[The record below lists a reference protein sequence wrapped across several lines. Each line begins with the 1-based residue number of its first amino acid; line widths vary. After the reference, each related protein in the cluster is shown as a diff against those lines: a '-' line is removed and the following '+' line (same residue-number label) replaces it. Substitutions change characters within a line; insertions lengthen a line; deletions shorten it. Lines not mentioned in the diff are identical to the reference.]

1 MGSLRGVGKQMLPFL
16 LLLTS
21 VNAQFIPGDG
31 DWRRAPFLEGDFA
44 NDGQDDYLDY
54 MEQEQLG
61 DTAPNL
67 NIRGDGNAIQ
77 SESANNPC
85 FIDPT
90 GCYLELQRLRRA
102 DYMQPSLAADPCL
115 LDPTGCYTGSLEQ
128 GSGKGTKKPGLI
140 SKPGGARPTL
150 PPRNKQATGA
160 RTTLPPRN
168 KQATATEKPLG
179 TCKGCWPGPSPVGRI
194 KFPEQGFATKKPGLI
209 SKPGGARTTL
219 APLGWKIAGR
229 FETAQKPGLISKPG
243 TRTTTPRPLRPPR
256 VTGRPSLKRVL

>member
-102 DYMQPSLAADPCL
+102 VYMQPSLSADPCR
-115 LDPTGCYTGSLEQ
+115 LDPTGCYTRSLEQ

-140 SKPGGARPTL
+140 SKPG
-150 PPRNKQATGA
+150 GA

-219 APLGWKIAGR
+219 APLGWKIAGK
-229 FETAQKPGLISKPG
+229 FETAQKPGLISRPG

-256 VTGRPSLKRVL
+256 VTGRPSIKRVL

>member
-1 MGSLRGVGKQMLPFL
+1 MMESELSLRGVGKQMLPFL

-102 DYMQPSLAADPCL
+102 VYMQPSLSADPCR
-115 LDPTGCYTGSLEQ
+115 LDPTGCYTRSLKQ
-128 GSGKGTKKPGLI
+128 GSGKGAKKAWADIKTWGCSYHTSTTEQTSNGYRKTSWNLQGL
-140 SKPGGARPTL
+140 
-150 PPRNKQATGA
+150 
-160 RTTLPPRN
+160 
-168 KQATATEKPLG
+168 
-179 TCKGCWPGPSPVGRI
+179 
-194 KFPEQGFATKKPGLI
+194 
-209 SKPGGARTTL
+209 L
-219 APLGWKIAGR
+219 AWSITSWQNQIP
-229 FETAQKPGLISKPG
+229 
-243 TRTTTPRPLRPPR
+243 
-256 VTGRPSLKRVL
+256 

>member
-21 VNAQFIPGDG
+21 VNAQFIPGDWDRG
-31 DWRRAPFLEGDFA
+31 SPRGHAPFLEGDFA

-102 DYMQPSLAADPCL
+102 VYMQPSLSADPCR
-115 LDPTGCYTGSLEQ
+115 LDPTGCYTRSLEQ

-140 SKPGGARPTL
+140 SKPG
-150 PPRNKQATGA
+150 GA

>member
-21 VNAQFIPGDG
+21 VNAQFIPGDWDRG
-31 DWRRAPFLEGDFA
+31 SPRGHAPFLEGDFA

-77 SESANNPC
+77 YDALEESANNPC

-102 DYMQPSLAADPCL
+102 AYMQPSLAA
-115 LDPTGCYTGSLEQ
+115 LEQ

-140 SKPGGARPTL
+140 SKPGGP
-150 PPRNKQATGA
+150 

-194 KFPEQGFATKKPGLI
+194 KFPEQGFARKKPGLI

-219 APLGWKIAGR
+219 PPRNRR
-229 FETAQKPGLISKPG
+229 FETATKKPGLISKPG

-256 VTGRPSLKRVL
+256 VTGRPSLKR

>member
-1 MGSLRGVGKQMLPFL
+1 MMESELSLRGVGKQMLPFL

-31 DWRRAPFLEGDFA
+31 DWGRAPFLEGDFA

-85 FIDPT
+85 FFDPT

-102 DYMQPSLAADPCL
+102 AYLLWNKDLGKEQKSL
-115 LDPTGCYTGSLEQ
+115 G
-128 GSGKGTKKPGLI
+128 
-140 SKPGGARPTL
+140 
-150 PPRNKQATGA
+150 
-160 RTTLPPRN
+160 
-168 KQATATEKPLG
+168 
-179 TCKGCWPGPSPVGRI
+179 
-194 KFPEQGFATKKPGLI
+194 
-209 SKPGGARTTL
+209 
-219 APLGWKIAGR
+219 
-229 FETAQKPGLISKPG
+229 
-243 TRTTTPRPLRPPR
+243 
-256 VTGRPSLKRVL
+256 